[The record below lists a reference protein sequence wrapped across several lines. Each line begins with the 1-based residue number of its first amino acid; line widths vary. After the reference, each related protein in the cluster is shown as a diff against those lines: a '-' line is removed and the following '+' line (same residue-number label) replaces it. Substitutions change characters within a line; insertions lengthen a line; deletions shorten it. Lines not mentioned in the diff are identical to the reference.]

1 MPDIKT
7 QVFTARTDIVGYIF
21 PFLLGGVTVAGIK
34 YLSTIV
40 SPAYAALVG
49 AMPIG
54 YLSTY
59 FIPSEEKRKKYL
71 VNYSYT
77 LVTVIVC
84 ALAYIF
90 MLNMKIEKNMSLILG
105 CILIVILSFIRLK
118 FFPSK

>member
-7 QVFTARTDIVGYIF
+7 QVFTDIYGYIF

-34 YLSTIV
+34 YLSTVV

-59 FIPSEEKRKKYL
+59 FIPNVEKRKEYL
-71 VNYSYT
+71 VNYTYT
-77 LVTVIVC
+77 LATIIIC
-84 ALAYIF
+84 ALAYLY
-90 MLNMKIEKNMSLILG
+90 MLNIQIEKNIALILG
-105 CILIVILSFIRLK
+105 CILIGILSFIRLK
-118 FFPSK
+118 FFPNL